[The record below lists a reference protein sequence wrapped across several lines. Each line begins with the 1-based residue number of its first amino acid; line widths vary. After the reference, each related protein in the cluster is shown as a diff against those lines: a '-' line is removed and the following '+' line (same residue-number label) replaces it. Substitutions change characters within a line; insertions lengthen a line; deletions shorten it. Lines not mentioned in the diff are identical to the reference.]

1 MGGNLQSR
9 ALVPL
14 SVAEHDG
21 CGVGEDERRHPPD
34 AAALLDN
41 IAALLIDHIVL
52 PKGGPEA
59 IALWVLHAHAH
70 DAAQISAILALVSP
84 VKRCGKTTALNV
96 LHCLVP
102 RPLLSSN
109 VSPAGLFRAI
119 HQGSPTLLV
128 DELDSFFRDDNAL
141 RNVLNSGHSRAG
153 AFVLRASG
161 VFSTWAPKV
170 VALIGKLPD
179 TLMDR
184 SIVVPL
190 KRRGPGESIKPFRMD
205 RAGHLEPL
213 QYGAQCW
220 AAASFERLQAADPEM
235 PPGLHDRA
243 ADNWRPLLAIADSAG
258 GDWPERARSAAVLL
272 SSDHGEDESAATMLL
287 ADIKALFQE
296 SGSERMWSSELAI
309 SLAQREDRPWGE
321 WKGNRPITPA
331 QVAVLL
337 KPFGIRP
344 EAIRIGSKTGKGYR
358 LDVFA
363 DAFSRYLPRDP

>member
-14 SVAEHDG
+14 SVAQHDG
-21 CGVGEDERRHPPD
+21 CGAGEDERRHPPD

-41 IAALLIDHIVL
+41 IAAVLNDHIVL

-84 VKRCGKTTALNV
+84 LKRCGKTTALYV

-109 VSPAGLFRAI
+109 VSPPGLFRAI
-119 HQGSPTLLV
+119 HQCSPTLLV
-128 DELDSFFRDDNAL
+128 DELDSFFCDNSAL

-153 AFVLRASG
+153 AVVLRAG
-161 VFSTWAPKV
+161 GLFSTWAPKV

-190 KRRGPGESIKPFRMD
+190 KRTAPGESIKPFRMD

-213 QYGAQCW
+213 RY
-220 AAASFERLQAADPEM
+220 
-235 PPGLHDRA
+235 RA
-243 ADNWRPLLAIADSAG
+243 
-258 GDWPERARSAAVLL
+258 
-272 SSDHGEDESAATMLL
+272 
-287 ADIKALFQE
+287 
-296 SGSERMWSSELAI
+296 
-309 SLAQREDRPWGE
+309 
-321 WKGNRPITPA
+321 
-331 QVAVLL
+331 
-337 KPFGIRP
+337 
-344 EAIRIGSKTGKGYR
+344 
-358 LDVFA
+358 
-363 DAFSRYLPRDP
+363 